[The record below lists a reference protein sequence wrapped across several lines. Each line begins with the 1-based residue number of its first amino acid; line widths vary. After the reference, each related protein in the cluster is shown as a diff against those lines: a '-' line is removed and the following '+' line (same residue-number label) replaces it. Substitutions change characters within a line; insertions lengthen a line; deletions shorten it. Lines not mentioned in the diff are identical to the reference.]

1 MRANDERTVPDAA
14 DGGGAGVGSID
25 GADVGAE
32 DGAWEVDADVG
43 EARRAREAQ
52 GDLDGCA
59 VGHPAGG
66 GGGVGDGVG
75 GDVCCGVEDDRA
87 RAQVAAAALL
97 LLGWEERR
105 IQARE
110 AQIHGD
116 GG

>member
-1 MRANDERTVPDAA
+1 MGAPLVIQPAA
-14 DGGGAGVGSID
+14 V
-25 GADVGAE
+25 V
-32 DGAWEVDADVG
+32 VF
-43 EARRAREAQ
+43 
-52 GDLDGCA
+52 
-59 VGHPAGG
+59 
-66 GGGVGDGVG
+66 VGDGVG